1 MILALD
7 IGNTHIVLGCMEG
20 RRIRY
25 LCRMATNRL
34 TTGAEYAVT
43 ISRLLEFGHIAP
55 DAFDGAIISS
65 VVPQVTRSLS
75 EAVKMLTG
83 VEPMVVGPGI
93 RSDLTVRL
101 DDPATLASDLLVAA
115 VGALDVY
122 EPPLILIDMGTATTV
137 TVLDGEGA
145 FRGGAII
152 PGVQL
157 SLSALASHTSLLP
170 AISLDAPPH
179 AIGTNTVDC
188 MKSGSILGAAL
199 LLDGMIDRMEAELGQ
214 KTTVVATGGLA
225 RCIVPICTH
234 EILLNEDLLLYGLP
248 CCTKRTA
255 DKKEV
260 PRLRTRDLFF
270 CYSPSSLP
278 QVSRP
283 TMPSA
288 ARPAARWNRFTAP
301 AVPPPKI
308 PSTAPLSQP

>member
-93 RSDLTVRL
+93 RSDLT
-101 DDPATLASDLLVAA
+101 LVAA

-214 KTTVVATGGLA
+214 KATVVATGGLA
-225 RCIVPICTH
+225 HCIVPICTH
-234 EILLNEDLLLYGLP
+234 EILLNEDLLLYGLAVLYE
-248 CCTKRTA
+248 K
-255 DKKEV
+255 
-260 PRLRTRDLFF
+260 
-270 CYSPSSLP
+270 
-278 QVSRP
+278 
-283 TMPSA
+283 
-288 ARPAARWNRFTAP
+288 NR
-301 AVPPPKI
+301 
-308 PSTAPLSQP
+308 

>member
-7 IGNTHIVLGCMEG
+7 IGNTHIVMGCMEG
-20 RRIRY
+20 RDIRY

-43 ISRLLEFGHIAP
+43 ISRLLEFAHI

-75 EAVKMLTG
+75 EAVKMLSG
-83 VEPMVVGPGI
+83 IEPMVVGPDI

-101 DDPATLASDLLVAA
+101 DDPATLGSDLLVAA
-115 VGALDVY
+115 VGALDIY
-122 EPPLILIDMGTATTV
+122 QPPLILVDMGTATTV
-137 TVLDGEGA
+137 TVVDADGA

-170 AISLDAPPH
+170 SISLDAPPR

-188 MKSGSILGAAL
+188 MKSGSILGTAL
-199 LLDGMIDRMEAELGQ
+199 LLDGMIDRMESELGQ
-214 KTTVVATGGLA
+214 QATVVATGGLA

-234 EILLNEDLLLYGLP
+234 EILLNEDLLLYGLAVLYE
-248 CCTKRTA
+248 K
-255 DKKEV
+255 
-260 PRLRTRDLFF
+260 
-270 CYSPSSLP
+270 
-278 QVSRP
+278 
-283 TMPSA
+283 
-288 ARPAARWNRFTAP
+288 NR
-301 AVPPPKI
+301 
-308 PSTAPLSQP
+308 

>member
-1 MILALD
+1 
-7 IGNTHIVLGCMEG
+7 
-20 RRIRY
+20 
-25 LCRMATNRL
+25 
-34 TTGAEYAVT
+34 
-43 ISRLLEFGHIAP
+43 
-55 DAFDGAIISS
+55 
-65 VVPQVTRSLS
+65 
-75 EAVKMLTG
+75 
-83 VEPMVVGPGI
+83 MVVGPGI

-214 KTTVVATGGLA
+214 KATVVATGGLA

-234 EILLNEDLLLYGLP
+234 EILLNEDLLLYGLAVLYE
-248 CCTKRTA
+248 K
-255 DKKEV
+255 
-260 PRLRTRDLFF
+260 
-270 CYSPSSLP
+270 
-278 QVSRP
+278 
-283 TMPSA
+283 
-288 ARPAARWNRFTAP
+288 NR
-301 AVPPPKI
+301 
-308 PSTAPLSQP
+308 

>member
-1 MILALD
+1 M
-7 IGNTHIVLGCMEG
+7 
-20 RRIRY
+20 
-25 LCRMATNRL
+25 
-34 TTGAEYAVT
+34 
-43 ISRLLEFGHIAP
+43 
-55 DAFDGAIISS
+55 
-65 VVPQVTRSLS
+65 VPQVTRSLS

-214 KTTVVATGGLA
+214 KATVVATGGLA
-225 RCIVPICTH
+225 HCIVPICTH
-234 EILLNEDLLLYGLP
+234 EILLNEDLLLYGLAVLYE
-248 CCTKRTA
+248 K
-255 DKKEV
+255 
-260 PRLRTRDLFF
+260 
-270 CYSPSSLP
+270 
-278 QVSRP
+278 
-283 TMPSA
+283 
-288 ARPAARWNRFTAP
+288 NR
-301 AVPPPKI
+301 
-308 PSTAPLSQP
+308 

>member
-65 VVPQVTRSLS
+65 VVPQV
-75 EAVKMLTG
+75 VKMLTG

-214 KTTVVATGGLA
+214 KATVVATGGLA
-225 RCIVPICTH
+225 HCIVPICTH
-234 EILLNEDLLLYGLP
+234 EILLNEDLLLYGLAVLYE
-248 CCTKRTA
+248 K
-255 DKKEV
+255 
-260 PRLRTRDLFF
+260 
-270 CYSPSSLP
+270 
-278 QVSRP
+278 
-283 TMPSA
+283 
-288 ARPAARWNRFTAP
+288 NR
-301 AVPPPKI
+301 
-308 PSTAPLSQP
+308 

>member
-101 DDPATLASDLLVAA
+101 DDPATLASDLLVLA
-115 VGALDVY
+115 
-122 EPPLILIDMGTATTV
+122 
-137 TVLDGEGA
+137 
-145 FRGGAII
+145 
-152 PGVQL
+152 L
-157 SLSALASHTSLLP
+157 SLSYLDLKRIAVSLL
-170 AISLDAPPH
+170 
-179 AIGTNTVDC
+179 
-188 MKSGSILGAAL
+188 
-199 LLDGMIDRMEAELGQ
+199 
-214 KTTVVATGGLA
+214 TVVLSGQLIGFVQNA
-225 RCIVPICTH
+225 RM
-234 EILLNEDLLLYGLP
+234 
-248 CCTKRTA
+248 
-255 DKKEV
+255 
-260 PRLRTRDLFF
+260 
-270 CYSPSSLP
+270 P
-278 QVSRP
+278 Q
-283 TMPSA
+283 A
-288 ARPAARWNRFTAP
+288 EG
-301 AVPPPKI
+301 
-308 PSTAPLSQP
+308 

>member
-75 EAVKMLTG
+75 E
-83 VEPMVVGPGI
+83 PGI

-214 KTTVVATGGLA
+214 KATVVATGGLA
-225 RCIVPICTH
+225 HCIVPICTH
-234 EILLNEDLLLYGLP
+234 EILLNEDLLLYGLAVLYE
-248 CCTKRTA
+248 K
-255 DKKEV
+255 
-260 PRLRTRDLFF
+260 
-270 CYSPSSLP
+270 
-278 QVSRP
+278 
-283 TMPSA
+283 
-288 ARPAARWNRFTAP
+288 NR
-301 AVPPPKI
+301 
-308 PSTAPLSQP
+308 

>member
-101 DDPATLASDLLVAA
+101 
-115 VGALDVY
+115 
-122 EPPLILIDMGTATTV
+122 GTATTV

-214 KTTVVATGGLA
+214 KATVVATGGLA
-225 RCIVPICTH
+225 HCIVPICTH
-234 EILLNEDLLLYGLP
+234 EILLNEDLLLYGLAVLYE
-248 CCTKRTA
+248 K
-255 DKKEV
+255 
-260 PRLRTRDLFF
+260 
-270 CYSPSSLP
+270 
-278 QVSRP
+278 
-283 TMPSA
+283 
-288 ARPAARWNRFTAP
+288 NR
-301 AVPPPKI
+301 
-308 PSTAPLSQP
+308 